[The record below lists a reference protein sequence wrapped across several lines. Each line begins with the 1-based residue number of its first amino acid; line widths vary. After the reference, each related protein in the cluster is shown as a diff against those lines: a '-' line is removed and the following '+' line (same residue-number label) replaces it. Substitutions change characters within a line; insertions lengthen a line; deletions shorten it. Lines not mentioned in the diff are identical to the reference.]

1 MSPVE
6 TLGLVIILQNNKNTP
21 PNDSKLFNCCTLNL
35 PFLTLHEVRC
45 S

>member
-6 TLGLVIILQNNKNTP
+6 TLNLIFILYKPKNTP
-21 PNDSKLFNCCTLNL
+21 PNDSKLFSLNTLIR
-35 PFLTLHEVRC
+35 PCHSLHEVRC